1 MDVRRVIWVLALVTL
16 GVAGCAGH
24 RTLET
29 KSAAVPAG
37 VDLSGRWR
45 LRGDGGDTKRRDG
58 TLVQL
63 FLTTGKSL
71 KITQTDAGLFISF
84 DRAIVEE
91 YRFGENR
98 EVQIGAAKAQ
108 RASGW
113 EGKAYAIETLDEDD
127 ALLTETYR
135 LADGGKTLVR
145 TIRIAKGSNTLLDVR
160 QTFDRV

>member
-1 MDVRRVIWVLALVTL
+1 
-16 GVAGCAGH
+16 
-24 RTLET
+24 
-29 KSAAVPAG
+29 
-37 VDLSGRWR
+37 
-45 LRGDGGDTKRRDG
+45 
-58 TLVQL
+58 
-63 FLTTGKSL
+63 

-113 EGKAYAIETLDEDD
+113 EGQAYAIETVDEDD
-127 ALLTETYR
+127 VLLTETYR

-145 TIRIAKGSNTLLDVR
+145 TIRIAKGSNALLDVR
-160 QTFDRV
+160 QTFDRA